1 MNKIVFLFGCLA
13 CAGHVEA
20 ANSKFKPN
28 LDALTAL
35 LQKRKQAH
43 AFNPS
48 SAGARA
54 SQSRPA
60 VQERSNHVLM
70 AQNLKNSALEVTRQA
85 WSPDFKTTLGDFA
98 AKNFPRHTGTA
109 AKMLE
114 RMDATELRR
123 HVLAGATA
131 VSMAL
136 TYGSAAAWA
145 EDLNPANIAV
155 NQGGLSNFASFLA
168 VILGLSIPCVFLITL
183 FIQSEAQGTATT
195 YRQPDSIGGTRYEDE

>member
-1 MNKIVFLFGCLA
+1 MNKIVFLLGCLA

-20 ANSKFKPN
+20 ANSKLKPN

-48 SAGARA
+48 SAGARTF
-54 SQSRPA
+54 QSRPA
-60 VQERSNHVLM
+60 VQERSNRVSMADVL
-70 AQNLKNSALEVTRQA
+70 KDSALEVTRQA
-85 WSPDFKTTLGDFA
+85 WSPDFKTTLGNFA

-114 RMDATELRR
+114 RMDAAELRR

-136 TYGSAAAWA
+136 SSTAAWA

>member
-1 MNKIVFLFGCLA
+1 MNKIVFLLGCLA

-20 ANSKFKPN
+20 ADAKLKPDLN
-28 LDALTAL
+28 ALAAY
-35 LQKRKQAH
+35 LQKRKQGP

-48 SAGARA
+48 SAGAHA
-54 SQSRPA
+54 THSRPA
-60 VQERSNHVLM
+60 VQQRSRIVM
-70 AQNLKNSALEVTRQA
+70 AENLKNSALAVTRQA
-85 WSPDFKTTLGDFA
+85 WSPDFKTTLGNFV

-109 AKMLE
+109 ANMLE
-114 RMDATELRR
+114 RMEAAELRR

-136 TYGSAAAWA
+136 TYGTAAAWA